1 MSLINT
7 LLQDYRLNREITGFL
22 LEKIFHNKW
31 WDYSDQILNLNG
43 RICLINCLGFG
54 ILGFILIKY
63 LNNFLYNIYSNL
75 NETTLNIIFY
85 TLITIFIIDL
95 IVSFK
100 VIFKVKNMTIHKAGY
115 ILLLKIL
122 IVLIILN
129 LASFYFIN
137 NTSIVYTILGITVV
151 MYLLVVNFFRFPNRV
166 IIQDDNTILAP
177 ADGKIVVIEE
187 TEEPEYFKD
196 RRLQVSIFMNIFNVH
211 INWFPVNGVIK
222 YFKYHKG
229 NFAAAYLP
237 KSSTDNERT
246 TIVIECNN
254 GKTVLMRQI
263 AGAMAKRIVS
273 YAPVGGQ
280 ARQDQHAGFIK
291 FGSRVDLFLPLG
303 TQIEVKLGQKTT
315 GSQTIIGTFK

>member
-1 MSLINT
+1 
-7 LLQDYRLNREITGFL
+7 
-22 LEKIFHNKW
+22 
-31 WDYSDQILNLNG
+31 
-43 RICLINCLGFG
+43 
-54 ILGFILIKY
+54 
-63 LNNFLYNIYSNL
+63 
-75 NETTLNIIFY
+75 
-85 TLITIFIIDL
+85 
-95 IVSFK
+95 
-100 VIFKVKNMTIHKAGY
+100 MTIHKAGY

-196 RRLQVSIFMNIFNVH
+196 RRLQVSIFMNIFNV
-211 INWFPVNGVIK
+211 
-222 YFKYHKG
+222 
-229 NFAAAYLP
+229 
-237 KSSTDNERT
+237 
-246 TIVIECNN
+246 
-254 GKTVLMRQI
+254 LMRQI